1 VVADASST
9 RCCGDVSEGSDLP
22 MISVLAVGKMR
33 FYCEALAQTLAR
45 HGFDVVMASSVD
57 EGAAA
62 ASRQKPDVILLDVTM
77 LGSPETPERLA
88 ETFPDARVVAVGVRE
103 VECDVLACVE
113 AGAIGYVPA
122 TASLRDL
129 VYRVRRAA
137 RDEQLASPQI
147 VAMLMRR
154 LASLSANGAHP
165 GLGLLTSREREVLRL
180 IEKGLSN
187 KEISSSLSIEVT
199 TVKNHVHSVLEKLSV
214 RRRGEAAA
222 LARGDDR
229 QSTRSPP
236 NPIAEETGASLP

>member
-1 VVADASST
+1 M
-9 RCCGDVSEGSDLP
+9 SEGSDLP
-22 MISVLAVGKMR
+22 MISVLAVGMMR
-33 FYCEALAQTLAR
+33 FYCEALAQTLTR
-45 HGFDVVMASSVD
+45 HGFEVVMASSVE
-57 EGAAA
+57 EGVAA

-77 LGSPETPERLA
+77 LGSPETFERLA
-88 ETFPDARVVAVGVRE
+88 EAFPGGRVVALGVRE
-103 VECDVLACVE
+103 VESDVLACLE

-122 TASLRDL
+122 AASLSDL

-154 LASLSANGAHP
+154 LASLSANGDHP
-165 GLGLLTSREREVLRL
+165 DLGVLTSRELQVLRL

-187 KEISSSLSIEVT
+187 KEIATSLSIEVT

-222 LARGDDR
+222 LARANGR
-229 QSTRSPP
+229 QSEQTSHTER
-236 NPIAEETGASLP
+236 